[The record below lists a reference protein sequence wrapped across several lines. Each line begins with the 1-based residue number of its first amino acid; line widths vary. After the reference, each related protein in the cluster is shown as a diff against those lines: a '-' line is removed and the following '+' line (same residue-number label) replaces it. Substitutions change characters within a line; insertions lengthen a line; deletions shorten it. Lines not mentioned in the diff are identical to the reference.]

1 MYTGALGV
9 SVVIP
14 TYKRRALLRRC
25 LHALSRQTL
34 PHHRFEVIVADDEAS
49 EETEREILQLAEVVP
64 FPLHYIAVTAT
75 QGPAAARNA
84 GARSAHYSVLAFT
97 DDDCVPDS
105 CWLDEGLKLFH
116 AGALV
121 VAGAIRMPIS
131 QNPTDFERN
140 EARLAECE
148 FVTAN
153 CFVRRDVFWDEGGF
167 DESFTCAW
175 REDSDLLFRF
185 LKRGISPVQVRSAVV
200 VHPVRSAPWGISVAQ
215 QRKIMFDALLFK
227 KHRELYRRKIRR
239 APPWSYYAT
248 VLSFLSGIS
257 ALFVSQD
264 HTALLFLTTWCALT
278 VKFFLARIF
287 PTRKSVEHIVEM
299 ACTSILIP
307 FLSVFWRL
315 YGAFRFRVAF
325 L

>member
-1 MYTGALGV
+1 MYNGTLGV
-9 SVVIP
+9 SVVVP
-14 TYKRRALLRRC
+14 TYRRRALLRRC

-34 PHHRFEVIVADDEAS
+34 PEGQFEVIVADDEAS
-49 EETEREILQLAEVVP
+49 EYTEREIYHLAQVVP
-64 FPLHYIAVTAT
+64 FRLRYVAVTAT

-84 GARSAHYSVLAFT
+84 GARSATFSVLAFT
-97 DDDCVPDS
+97 DDDCVPDPR
-105 CWLDEGLKLFH
+105 WLEEGLKLFH

-131 QNPTDFERN
+131 ENPTDFERN

-175 REDSDLLFRF
+175 REDSDLFFRF

-200 VHPVRSAPWGISVAQ
+200 IHPVRRAPWGVSVAQ

-248 VLSFLSGIS
+248 VLSFLSAVS
-257 ALFVSQD
+257 AFFVSQD
-264 HTALLFLTTWCALT
+264 QAALLFLSAWGALT

-287 PTRKSVEHIVEM
+287 PTRKSLEHIAEM